1 MVQIPTMTAVFPA
14 KLITGSGDTRE
25 ISSLVMRIG
34 FGTRQY
40 CIISSVQANTEL
52 K

>member
-25 ISSLVMRIG
+25 IFSLVMRI
-34 FGTRQY
+34 
-40 CIISSVQANTEL
+40 ISPVQTNTEL